1 MKWFYDSEGIK
12 LEEMDQI
19 KNLVLGFYQNGLV
32 GKLSSNSWYKI
43 LEVQMQL
50 LQQEVTNDEIKDVL
64 FFIYKNKVLGPDGYK
79 LVWCSLF

>member
-32 GKLSSNSWYKI
+32 GKLSSNS
-43 LEVQMQL
+43 
-50 LQQEVTNDEIKDVL
+50 
-64 FFIYKNKVLGPDGYK
+64 
-79 LVWCSLF
+79 

>member
-19 KNLVLGFYQNGLV
+19 KNLILGFYQ
-32 GKLSSNSWYKI
+32 KLLAILIRLLLMAWQGSCLQI
-43 LEVQMQL
+43 LEVQMLL

-64 FFIYKNKVLGPDGYK
+64 FF
-79 LVWCSLF
+79 